1 MITPYLFDGGALG
14 DPHLVVRKESEPIN
28 GMGRLITGTQPLE
41 DGHLTFSADAKAAL
55 P

>member
-14 DPHLVVRKESEPIN
+14 DPHLVVREESEPIN

-41 DGHLTFSADAKAAL
+41 DGHLTFSAGRESYL